1 MKIKLMTGAFLIMSL
16 MACSQ
21 QKNSQNSNIDSAIES
36 KVENL
41 LSKMTLEE
49 KLGQMNQLS
58 PWNFDELADRI
69 RKGEVGSILNVVNP
83 EEVNKI
89 QKIAVEESRLGIP
102 ILVSRDVIHGYKTIF
117 PIPLG
122 QAATFNPQIVEDGA
136 RVAAIEASSDGIRW
150 TFSPMIDVSRDP
162 RWGRIAE
169 SCGEDSYL
177 NAVMGAA
184 MIKGYQGDSLND
196 PTSMAACAKHFV
208 AYGAAEGGK
217 DYNSTFIPERVLRNV
232 YLPPFKAAVDAG
244 CATFMTSFNDNDGVP
259 STANKFVLKDVL
271 RDEWKYDGMVV
282 TDWASALEMVN
293 HGFCADGKD
302 AAEKSVNAGVDMEMV
317 SETFINNLK
326 QSLAEK
332 KVSME
337 TIDNAVRNIL
347 RLKFRLGLFDS
358 PYIVTPQ
365 SVKYAEEHLQKAK
378 TAAEQSLILLKN
390 DNNTLPVT
398 DKIRTIAVVGPMAD
412 APYEQMGTWVF
423 DGEKDHTR
431 TPLNAIK
438 EMYGDKVNVIFEKG
452 LEYSRDKKTG
462 GISKAVGA
470 ARRADMVI
478 VFVGEEAILSGEAH
492 SLANLD
498 LQGAQSELINSL
510 AATGKPLVTVVMAG
524 RQLTIANE
532 VEASDA
538 VIYSFHPGTMGG
550 PAIADVLF
558 GKVNPSGKT
567 PVTFPR
573 MTGQCPIYYAHNNTG
588 RPSNPTEMLIDE
600 IPVEAG
606 QTSVGCRS
614 FYLDAGTSPLFPFG
628 YGLSYTTFEYSDL
641 KLSSASLSAND
652 NLSVTFTLKNTG
664 KYDGTEVVQLY
675 VQDKVGSVTRPV
687 KELKSFQRV
696 DLKSGESKQVSF
708 TVPVSDLAFW
718 GYDMKYEVEPGD
730 FKLWVGTNSAEG
742 LSADFTVT
750 DK

>member
-1 MKIKLMTGAFLIMSL
+1 MKKNLLYAVVLAASL
-16 MACSQ
+16 VGCGQ
-21 QKNSQNSNIDSAIES
+21 PQDNNTEIEN
-36 KVENL
+36 KVEAL
-41 LSKMTLEE
+41 LQKMTIEE

-58 PWNFDELADRI
+58 PWDFEELAARV

-83 EEVNKI
+83 EEINNI

-122 QAATFNPQIVEDGA
+122 QAATFNPQIAEGGA
-136 RVAAIEASSDGIRW
+136 RVAAIEASADGIRW
-150 TFSPMIDVSRDP
+150 TFAPMIDISRDP

-169 SCGEDSYL
+169 SCGEDPYL
-177 NAVMGAA
+177 SSVMGAA

-196 PTSMAACAKHFV
+196 PTAIAACAKHFV

-232 YLPPFKAAVDAG
+232 YLPPFKAAVEAG

-282 TDWASALEMVN
+282 TDWASAAEMIN
-293 HGFCADGKD
+293 HGFCVDGKD

-317 SETFINNLK
+317 SETFIKNLK
-326 QSLAEK
+326 QSVAEK

-347 RLKFRLGLFDS
+347 RLKFRLGLFEN
-358 PYIVTPQ
+358 PYVVTPQ
-365 SVKYAEEHLQKAK
+365 TVKYADAHLQIAK
-378 TAAEQSLILLKN
+378 TAAEQSVILLKN
-390 DNNTLPVT
+390 DAQTLPFT
-398 DKIRTIAVVGPMAD
+398 DKVKTVAVVGPMAD

-423 DGEKDHTR
+423 DGEKEHTQ
-431 TPLNAIK
+431 TPLKAIR
-438 EMYGDKVNVIFEKG
+438 EMYGDKVNVIFEQG
-452 LEYSRDKKTG
+452 LAYSRDKNVS
-462 GISKAVGA
+462 GIAKAVNA
-470 ARRADMVI
+470 ARRADV
-478 VFVGEEAILSGEAH
+478 VVCFVGEESILSGEAH

-498 LQGAQSELINSL
+498 LQGAQSQLIKSL
-510 AATGKPLVTVVMAG
+510 AATGKPVVTVVMAG
-524 RQLTIANE
+524 RQLTISDE
-532 VEASDA
+532 VEVSDA
-538 VIYSFHPGTMGG
+538 VLYSFHPGTMGG
-550 PAIADVLF
+550 PAIADILF

-573 MTGQCPIYYAHNNTG
+573 MTGQAPIYYAHNNTG
-588 RPSNPTEMLIDE
+588 RPANPTEMLIDE

-614 FYLDAGTSPLFPFG
+614 FYLDAGNSPLFPFG
-628 YGLSYTTFEYSDL
+628 YGLSYTNFEYSDL
-641 KLSSASLSAND
+641 KLASDKLTVDGEVNV
-652 NLSVTFTLKNTG
+652 SVNLKNAG

-687 KELKSFQRV
+687 KELKAFQRV
-696 DLKSGESKQVSF
+696 ELKAGESKTVTF
-708 TVPVSDLAFW
+708 TLPVSDLAFW
-718 GYDMKYEVEPGD
+718 RYDMTYGVEPGD

-742 LSADFTVT
+742 LSADFTVI
-750 DK
+750 D

>member
-1 MKIKLMTGAFLIMSL
+1 MKKNLLYAVVLAASLIG
-16 MACSQ
+16 CSQ
-21 QKNSQNSNIDSAIES
+21 PQDNNTEIEN
-36 KVENL
+36 KVEAL
-41 LSKMTLEE
+41 LQKMTMEE

-58 PWNFDELADRI
+58 PWDFEELAARV
-69 RKGEVGSILNVVNP
+69 RKGEIGSILNVVNP
-83 EEVNKI
+83 EEINKI

-122 QAATFNPQIVEDGA
+122 QAATFNPQIAEDGA
-136 RVAAIEASSDGIRW
+136 RVAAIEASADGIRW
-150 TFSPMIDVSRDP
+150 TFAPMIDISRDP

-169 SCGEDSYL
+169 SCGEDPYL
-177 NAVMGAA
+177 SSVMGAA

-196 PTSMAACAKHFV
+196 PTAIAACAKHFV

-232 YLPPFKAAVDAG
+232 YLPPFKAAVEAG

-282 TDWASALEMVN
+282 TDWASAAEMIN
-293 HGFCADGKD
+293 HGFCVDGKD

-317 SETFINNLK
+317 SETFIKNLK
-326 QSLAEK
+326 QSVEEK

-347 RLKFRLGLFDS
+347 RLKFRLGLFEN
-358 PYIVTPQ
+358 PYVVTPQ
-365 SVKYAEEHLQKAK
+365 TVKYADAHLQVAK
-378 TAAEQSLILLKN
+378 TAAEQSVILLKN
-390 DNNTLPVT
+390 DAQTLPFT
-398 DKIRTIAVVGPMAD
+398 DKVKTVAVVGPMAD

-423 DGEKDHTR
+423 DGEKEHTQ
-431 TPLNAIK
+431 TPLKAIR
-438 EMYGDKVNVIFEKG
+438 EMYGDKVNVIFEQG
-452 LEYSRDKKTG
+452 LAYSRDKNVA
-462 GISKAVGA
+462 GIAKAVNA
-470 ARRADMVI
+470 ARRADV
-478 VFVGEEAILSGEAH
+478 VVCFVGEESILSGEAH

-498 LQGAQSELINSL
+498 LQGAQSQLIKSL
-510 AATGKPLVTVVMAG
+510 AATGKPVVTVVMAG
-524 RQLTIANE
+524 RQLTISDE

-538 VIYSFHPGTMGG
+538 VLYSFHPGTMGG
-550 PAIADVLF
+550 PAIADILF

-573 MTGQCPIYYAHNNTG
+573 MTGQAPIYYAHNNTG
-588 RPSNPTEMLIDE
+588 RPANPTEMLIDE

-614 FYLDAGTSPLFPFG
+614 FYLDAGNSPLFPFG
-628 YGLSYTTFEYSDL
+628 YGLSYTNFEYSDL
-641 KLSSASLSAND
+641 KLASDKLTVDGEVNV
-652 NLSVTFTLKNTG
+652 SVNLKNAG

-687 KELKSFQRV
+687 KELKAFQRV
-696 DLKSGESKQVSF
+696 ELKAGESKTVTF
-708 TVPVSDLAFW
+708 TLPVLDLAFW
-718 GYDMKYEVEPGD
+718 RYDMTYGVEPGD

-742 LSADFTVT
+742 LSADFTVI
-750 DK
+750 D